1 MGDTAAKSKFL
12 NYGRLLAVLVCVGLF
27 SLLVLAGCQ
36 FSLKTPS
43 KDFYSYNVIPEKWE
57 PIVREVVADPE
68 RQDKIM
74 RRIQILAESLRKL
87 EVESRQIQRD
97 YLETL
102 ACYECDLNDFEPLLE
117 RIQETEETATRI
129 ILDML
134 DDLRENTTKEE
145 LEMLIS
151 RKLKS

>member
-1 MGDTAAKSKFL
+1 MKPMKKNILDCMRLWAAFCCI
-12 NYGRLLAVLVCVGLF
+12 GILLLSGIT
-27 SLLVLAGCQ
+27 GCQ
-36 FSLKTPS
+36 LSLKTPS

-57 PIVREVVADPE
+57 PIVRDVVADPE

-74 RRIQILAESLRKL
+74 RRFEILAESLRKL
-87 EVESRQIQRD
+87 EIESQQIQRD

-102 ACYECDLNDFEPLLE
+102 ACYACDLDDFEPLLE
-117 RIQETEETATRI
+117 RIQKTEETSTRI

-134 DDLRENTTKEE
+134 NDLRENTTKAE

-151 RKLKS
+151 RKLK